1 MWSLFRLPEDAL
13 FSFTSRTNNPDMNSV
28 SDVSPEEVAS
38 AIAAKSNKI
47 YLVDV
52 RENPEFTGELGHISA
67 AHLIVLG
74 SLPDHVDSLPKDK
87 SIVFICK
94 SGGRSARAAAF
105 AQANGLT
112 DVYNMRGGM
121 LLWNSL
127 KLPIQKD

>member
-1 MWSLFRLPEDAL
+1 ML
-13 FSFTSRTNNPDMNSV
+13 SFTSRTNNPDMNGV
-28 SDVSPEEVAS
+28 FDVSPEEVAQI
-38 AIAAKSNKI
+38 IAAKSNDL

-52 RENPEFTGELGHISA
+52 RENSEFSGELGHIPA

-74 SLPDHVDSLPKDK
+74 SLPDHVGSLPKDK
-87 SIVFICK
+87 SIVFICR
-94 SGGRSARAAAF
+94 SGGRSARASAF

-127 KLPIQKD
+127 KLPVQKD